1 MWPAVWAIKFGF
13 PPSLFASTSGVTTAH
28 LAEDLSI
35 HWSGR
40 KVIPRKSPTFFDF
53 QHTSRR
59 KSLQLT
65 CGLPPNRRWKAGSGF
80 GCTPL
85 LKFQH
90 TSAYHQVLR
99 NVENP
104 PRQLE
109 NSKKHGF
116 RFSDFLGHQTPWELL
131 SFVPISMDFLG
142 QKTLG
147 QPMVCLFGHGTD
159 RLAIEILLYTWRFRM
174 LDTSVYPINAGSYGK
189 SPCLMGLNRYIM
201 VYLFWWAMASIAML
215 NYQRVSSI
223 DKKLSSKAMIGGF
236 TNVNYIY
243 IHLSYL
249 WFAANVPTRP
259 SRILNDTRMAT
270 WNLINPGNCNYLSWP
285 QATQQPT

>member
-1 MWPAVWAIKFGF
+1 VWPAVWAIKFGF

-40 KVIPRKSPTFFDF
+40 KVRNRIPRKSPTFFDF

-65 CGLPPNRRWKAGSGF
+65 CGLPPNRRWKTGSGF

-116 RFSDFLGHQTPWELL
+116 RFSDFLGDQTPWELQYYHC
-131 SFVPISMDFLG
+131 SNFNGFFTAKNPRKTHGMDMGPI
-142 QKTLG
+142 
-147 QPMVCLFGHGTD
+147 
-159 RLAIEILLYTWRFRM
+159 
-174 LDTSVYPINAGSYGK
+174 GSP
-189 SPCLMGLNRYIM
+189 SR
-201 VYLFWWAMASIAML
+201 
-215 NYQRVSSI
+215 SS
-223 DKKLSSKAMIGGF
+223 STPGGF
-236 TNVNYIY
+236 
-243 IHLSYL
+243 
-249 WFAANVPTRP
+249 
-259 SRILNDTRMAT
+259 
-270 WNLINPGNCNYLSWP
+270 GC
-285 QATQQPT
+285 

>member
-1 MWPAVWAIKFGF
+1 MGSHRH
-13 PPSLFASTSGVTTAH
+13 SLRLQGSGVTTARP
-28 LAEDLSI
+28 AEDLSI

-40 KVIPRKSPTFFDF
+40 TFFDF

-59 KSLQLT
+59 RSLQLT

-116 RFSDFLGHQTPWELL
+116 RFSDFLGQQTPWELQYYHC
-131 SFVPISMDFLG
+131 SNFNGFFRAK
-142 QKTLG
+142 KTG
-147 QPMVCLFGHGTD
+147 KTHGMPVWTWYRSARHRD
-159 RLAIEILLYTWRFRM
+159 PPLHLA
-174 LDTSVYPINAGSYGK
+174 
-189 SPCLMGLNRYIM
+189 
-201 VYLFWWAMASIAML
+201 
-215 NYQRVSSI
+215 VS
-223 DKKLSSKAMIGGF
+223 D
-236 TNVNYIY
+236 V
-243 IHLSYL
+243 
-249 WFAANVPTRP
+249 R
-259 SRILNDTRMAT
+259 
-270 WNLINPGNCNYLSWP
+270 YLSLP
-285 QATQQPT
+285 YKRR